1 IADAGGHPFGAEAR
15 RFSDDSGQR
24 ADARQVART
33 IAERAPRPVSEH
45 EERLAPQMRAR
56 VARHGE
62 DVDVRGREAA
72 HIQAGCQRL
81 MWKAGAVLDAA
92 KPLLFNG
99 RHEAPLDDQR
109 GRDVAVICVESD
121 DVHARSPAVA
131 GSMTPSRIPGRSMGW
146 SASRNRSLKWR
157 CSKRPA

>member
-1 IADAGGHPFGAEAR
+1 
-15 RFSDDSGQR
+15 
-24 ADARQVART
+24 
-33 IAERAPRPVSEH
+33 
-45 EERLAPQMRAR
+45 
-56 VARHGE
+56 HGE

-157 CSKRPA
+157 CSKRPATLAAAAAPIVRCRSEENRSTSAATRAALSCGSTMSPVSPCSM